1 MEQAIVNT
9 LLTKESVFAILF
21 VFMLFKQIKH
31 TESQQAENKFREE
44 KMYSFLDGMKN
55 EFAKLVTQYERLSN
69 DVEGI
74 KEELKQHQDKGE
86 K

>member
-1 MEQAIVNT
+1 MEQAIIST

-21 VFMLFKQIKH
+21 VYMLIRQIKH
-31 TESQQAENKFREE
+31 SERQQADSSQREE
-44 KMYSFLDGMKN
+44 KMYSFLNGMKD

-69 DVEGI
+69 DVEDI
-74 KEELKQHQDKGE
+74 KEELKYHKGE